1 MAGIATCPE
10 KRLGGAP
17 FGGRWVID
25 RRDFTTLLG
34 ASLLAPAL
42 PGCARTAVEEP
53 SRAIAPASFADTVRT
68 IRAAIARDAADP
80 LVLPAGL
87 SRLYEH
93 GRPVE
98 HAVVLFHGFTNCP
111 QQFDELARGY
121 YARGCNVYVP
131 RIPHHGLKDRLTH
144 DLDNLT
150 VSELQRFAEET
161 FALARGLGTT
171 VAALGL
177 SLGGALV
184 LWLAKTQPI
193 DLAVPIAPFLLPLP
207 DPQFVG
213 APALR
218 LLRSIPSMYWW
229 WDIRIKARSKPDYAY
244 PGYPTH
250 AIAEL
255 VFFGDAIRSGAS
267 TTKPQGRHCV
277 VVLNE
282 QDNAVDNRV
291 TRSLLATWNRN
302 GAGYRELVLSG
313 MPPKRHDVI
322 DPTTF
327 PQARSLV
334 YPKLESVV
342 LG

>member
-1 MAGIATCPE
+1 M
-10 KRLGGAP
+10 GGAP

-25 RRDFTTLLG
+25 RHDFTTLLG

-42 PGCARTAVEEP
+42 SACAGTAVEEP
-53 SRAIAPASFADTVRT
+53 SPAVTPAPFADTVRT

-80 LVLPAGL
+80 LILPAGL

-93 GRPVE
+93 GRPTE

-131 RIPHHGLKDRLTH
+131 RIPHHGLKDRLTR

-150 VSELQRFAEET
+150 VGKLERFADET
-161 FALARGLGTT
+161 FVLARGLGTS

-218 LLRSIPSMYWW
+218 LLLTIPSMYWW
-229 WDIRIKARSKPDYAY
+229 WDVRIKEHTKPDYAY
-244 PGYPTH
+244 PGYTTH

-255 VFFGDAIRSGAS
+255 VFLGDAIRAGAS
-267 TTKPQGRHCV
+267 ATKPRARRCV
-277 VVLNE
+277 IVLNE
-282 QDNAVDNRV
+282 LDNAVDNRV
-291 TRSLLATWNRN
+291 TRSLLATWNRD
-302 GAGYRELVLSG
+302 GAGYRELVLAG
-313 MPPKRHDVI
+313 IPPRRHDVI

-327 PQARSLV
+327 PQGRTLV
-334 YPKLESVV
+334 YPVLESLV

>member
-1 MAGIATCPE
+1 M
-10 KRLGGAP
+10 
-17 FGGRWVID
+17 ID
-25 RRDFTTLLG
+25 RRGFTTLLG
-34 ASLLAPAL
+34 ASLLTPTLSA
-42 PGCARTAVEEP
+42 CARTAVEEP
-53 SRAIAPASFADTVRT
+53 RPAAAPVPFADTVRT

-80 LVLPAGL
+80 RVLPAGL

-98 HAVVLFHGFTNCP
+98 HAVVLYHGFTNCP
-111 QQFDELARGY
+111 QQFDELAQRFH
-121 YARGCNVYVP
+121 ARGCNVFVP

-150 VSELQRFAEET
+150 VRELQRFAEET
-161 FALARGLGTT
+161 FTLARGLGSS

-177 SLGGALV
+177 SLGGSLV

-193 DLAVPIAPFLLPLP
+193 DLAIPIAPFLLPLP

-218 LLRSIPSMYWW
+218 LLRSVPSMYWW

-244 PGYPTH
+244 PGYTTH

-255 VFFGDAIRSGAS
+255 VFLGDAIRAGAS
-267 TTKPQGRHCV
+267 TQKPPGRHCV
-277 VVLNE
+277 FVLNE
-282 QDNAVDNRV
+282 LDNAVDNRV
-291 TRSLLATWNRN
+291 TRSLLAAWNHN
-302 GAGYRELVLSG
+302 AAGYREVVLAG
-313 MPPKRHDVI
+313 IPPRRHDVI

-327 PQARSLV
+327 PPGRTLV
-334 YPKLESVV
+334 YPVLESLV

>member
-1 MAGIATCPE
+1 
-10 KRLGGAP
+10 
-17 FGGRWVID
+17 VID

-34 ASLLAPAL
+34 ASLLPPAL
-42 PGCARTAVEEP
+42 SACARTAVEEP
-53 SRAIAPASFADTVRT
+53 PHPASPAPFAETVRT

-80 LVLPAGL
+80 LILPAGL

-98 HAVVLFHGFTNCP
+98 HAILLFHGFTNCP
-111 QQFDELARGY
+111 QQFDELARDY
-121 YARGCNVYVP
+121 YDRGCNVYVP
-131 RIPHHGLKDRLTH
+131 RIPHHGLKDRLTR
-144 DLDNLT
+144 DLATVT
-150 VSELQRFAEET
+150 VSELVRFADET
-161 FALARGLGTT
+161 FALARGLGTS

-229 WDIRIKARSKPDYAY
+229 WDVRIKEHTKPDYAY
-244 PGYPTH
+244 PGYPTY

-255 VFFGDAIRSGAS
+255 VFLGDAIRAGAAA
-267 TTKPQGRHCV
+267 TKPLGRRCV
-277 VVLNE
+277 IVLNE
-282 QDNAVDNRV
+282 LDNAVDNRV
-291 TRSLLATWNRN
+291 TRSLLAAWNRN
-302 GAGYRELVLSG
+302 GAGYSELVLAG
-313 MPPKRHDVI
+313 IPPRRHDVI

-327 PQARSLV
+327 PQARTLV
-334 YPKLESVV
+334 YPKLESLV

>member
-1 MAGIATCPE
+1 MIG
-10 KRLGGAP
+10 
-17 FGGRWVID
+17 
-25 RRDFTTLLG
+25 RRDFATLLG
-34 ASLLAPAL
+34 GSLLAPAL
-42 PGCARTAVEEP
+42 SACARTTVADEP
-53 SRAIAPASFADTVRT
+53 ITEAPASFAQTVRT
-68 IRAAIARDAADP
+68 IRSAIARDAADP
-80 LVLPAGL
+80 TVLTAGL

-93 GRPVE
+93 GRPAQ

-111 QQFDELARGY
+111 QQFDELARAY
-121 YARGCNVYVP
+121 YDRGCNVYVP
-131 RIPHHGLKDRLTH
+131 RIPHHGLRDRLTR
-144 DLDNLT
+144 DLANVT
-150 VSELQRFAEET
+150 VEELVRFADDT
-161 FALARGLGTT
+161 YALARGLGTS

-177 SLGGALV
+177 SLGGALA

-229 WDIRIKARSKPDYAY
+229 WDIRIKEHTKPDYAY

-255 VFFGDAIRSGAS
+255 VFLGDAIRAGSARA
-267 TTKPQGRHCV
+267 KPRGRGCV

-282 QDNAVDNRV
+282 LDNAVDNRV
-291 TRSLLATWNRN
+291 TRALLADWNRN
-302 GAGYRELVLSG
+302 GAGYRELVLTG
-313 MPPKRHDVI
+313 IPPRRHDVI

-327 PQARSLV
+327 PAARVLV
-334 YPKLESVV
+334 YPKLEALV

>member
-1 MAGIATCPE
+1 
-10 KRLGGAP
+10 
-17 FGGRWVID
+17 VIG
-25 RRDFTTLLG
+25 RRDFATLLG
-34 ASLLAPAL
+34 GSLLAPAL
-42 PGCARTAVEEP
+42 SACAQTAVQDAPRTET
-53 SRAIAPASFADTVRT
+53 PASFAEAVRT
-68 IRAAIARDAADP
+68 IRSAIARDAADP
-80 LVLPAGL
+80 AILPAGL

-93 GRPVE
+93 GRRTD

-111 QQFDELARGY
+111 QQFDELARDY
-121 YARGCNVYVP
+121 YDRGANVYVP
-131 RIPHHGLKDRLTH
+131 RIPHHGLKDRLTR
-144 DLDNLT
+144 DLANVT
-150 VSELQRFAEET
+150 VSELMRFADDT
-161 FALARGLGTT
+161 FALARGLGSS

-207 DPQFVG
+207 DPQFIG

-229 WDIRIKARSKPDYAY
+229 WDVRIKEHTKPDYAY

-255 VFFGDAIRSGAS
+255 VFLGDAIRAGSAA
-267 TTKPQGRHCV
+267 TKPLGRRCV

-282 QDNAVDNRV
+282 LDNAVDNRV
-291 TRSLLATWNRN
+291 TRALLAAWNRN

-313 MPPKRHDVI
+313 IPPRRHDVI

-334 YPKLESVV
+334 YPKLESLVF
-342 LG
+342 G